1 MTAAPYGA
9 NKKMDE
15 WAKLN
20 GLRYSPNAHCLH
32 WIARGPCGV
41 ALCDDG
47 HDSGHWMDHVFG
59 GIGNNG
65 ERLLI
70 CQPYNFHD
78 FLSLE
83 RACEDFALKA
93 SVSGRGWYEVAM
105 Q

>member
-47 HDSGHWMDHVFG
+47 HDSGQWMDHVFG
-59 GIGNNG
+59 GLVTTEN
-65 ERLLI
+65 
-70 CQPYNFHD
+70 
-78 FLSLE
+78 
-83 RACEDFALKA
+83 A
-93 SVSGRGWYEVAM
+93 S
-105 Q
+105 